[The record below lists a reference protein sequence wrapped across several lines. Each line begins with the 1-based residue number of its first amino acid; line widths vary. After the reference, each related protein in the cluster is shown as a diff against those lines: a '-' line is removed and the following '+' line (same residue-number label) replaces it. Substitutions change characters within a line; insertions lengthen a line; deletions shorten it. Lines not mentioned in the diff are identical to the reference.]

1 MIVNGEMDEYPE
13 NAFFNVGT
21 IDDVIEKSKK
31 EADKRVKECAYEP
44 ATYIWTGIYASNRQF
59 YVGRGESITFPVE
72 DGQMQVLPHHED
84 MIAAIVPGE
93 MDFVDAN
100 GEKITV
106 AVSAGFTEV
115 FNNRIKVFALTVER
129 PEGIDLRRAESERA
143 GRKTGRKRWKIQ
155 RKSDGARKNMSKA

>member
-1 MIVNGEMDEYPE
+1 MNQQHTFGLE
-13 NAFFNVGT
+13 
-21 IDDVIEKSKK
+21 
-31 EADKRVKECAYEP
+31 
-44 ATYIWTGIYASNRQF
+44 IYASNRQF

-115 FNNRIKVFALTVER
+115 FNNRIKVF
-129 PEGIDLRRAESERA
+129 D
-143 GRKTGRKRWKIQ
+143 
-155 RKSDGARKNMSKA
+155 

>member
-1 MIVNGEMDEYPE
+1 MNQQHTFGLE
-13 NAFFNVGT
+13 
-21 IDDVIEKSKK
+21 
-31 EADKRVKECAYEP
+31 
-44 ATYIWTGIYASNRQF
+44 IYASNRQF

-115 FNNRIKVFALTVER
+115 FNNRIKVFALTVDPR
-129 PEGIDLRRAESERA
+129 PAEEPKERAEEQLRQKKSLDEYNANQMALARA
-143 GRKTGRKRWKIQ
+143 MSRLRVTSRKRI
-155 RKSDGARKNMSKA
+155 

>member
-1 MIVNGEMDEYPE
+1 MNQQHTFGLE
-13 NAFFNVGT
+13 
-21 IDDVIEKSKK
+21 
-31 EADKRVKECAYEP
+31 
-44 ATYIWTGIYASNRQF
+44 IYASNRQF

-129 PEGIDLRRAESERA
+129 PEEIDIRRAEEAKERA
-143 GRKTGRKRWKIQ
+143 EEQLRQKKSLEEYNAKQMALARAMSRLRVTSRKRI
-155 RKSDGARKNMSKA
+155 

>member
-1 MIVNGEMDEYPE
+1 MNQQHTFGLE
-13 NAFFNVGT
+13 
-21 IDDVIEKSKK
+21 
-31 EADKRVKECAYEP
+31 
-44 ATYIWTGIYASNRQF
+44 IYASNRQF

-115 FNNRIKVFALTVER
+115 FNNRIKVFAL
-129 PEGIDLRRAESERA
+129 RRQKS
-143 GRKTGRKRWKIQ
+143 GRKSSSGRKRVWKNTTQIRWRSQ
-155 RKSDGARKNMSKA
+155 EPCQGLE

>member
-1 MIVNGEMDEYPE
+1 MNEQHTFGLE
-13 NAFFNVGT
+13 
-21 IDDVIEKSKK
+21 
-31 EADKRVKECAYEP
+31 
-44 ATYIWTGIYASNRQF
+44 IYASNRQF

-115 FNNRIKVFALTVER
+115 FNNRNKVFALTVER
-129 PEGIDLRRAESERA
+129 PEEIDIRRAEEAKERA
-143 GRKTGRKRWKIQ
+143 EEQLRQKKSLEEYNANQMALASAMSRLRVKSRKRI
-155 RKSDGARKNMSKA
+155 

>member
-1 MIVNGEMDEYPE
+1 MNQQHTFGLE
-13 NAFFNVGT
+13 
-21 IDDVIEKSKK
+21 
-31 EADKRVKECAYEP
+31 
-44 ATYIWTGIYASNRQF
+44 IYASNRQF

-106 AVSAGFTEV
+106 ALS
-115 FNNRIKVFALTVER
+115 VER
-129 PEGIDLRRAESERA
+129 AEEIDIRRAEEEKERA
-143 GRKTGRKRWKIQ
+143 EEQLRQKKSLEEYNANQMALARAMSRLRVTSRKRI
-155 RKSDGARKNMSKA
+155 

>member
-1 MIVNGEMDEYPE
+1 MNQQHTFGLE
-13 NAFFNVGT
+13 
-21 IDDVIEKSKK
+21 
-31 EADKRVKECAYEP
+31 
-44 ATYIWTGIYASNRQF
+44 IYASNRQF

-106 AVSAGFTEV
+106 AVSAGFIEV

-129 PEGIDLRRAESERA
+129 PEEIDIRRAEEAKERA
-143 GRKTGRKRWKIQ
+143 EEQLRQKKSLEDTTQIRWRSQ
-155 RKSDGARKNMSKA
+155 EPCQGLE

>member
-1 MIVNGEMDEYPE
+1 MNQQHTFGLE
-13 NAFFNVGT
+13 
-21 IDDVIEKSKK
+21 
-31 EADKRVKECAYEP
+31 
-44 ATYIWTGIYASNRQF
+44 IYASNRQF

-129 PEGIDLRRAESERA
+129 PEEIDIRRAEEAKERA
-143 GRKTGRKRWKIQ
+143 EEQLRQKKSLEEYNANQMALERAMSRLRVTSRKRI
-155 RKSDGARKNMSKA
+155 

>member
-1 MIVNGEMDEYPE
+1 MNQQHTFGLE
-13 NAFFNVGT
+13 
-21 IDDVIEKSKK
+21 
-31 EADKRVKECAYEP
+31 
-44 ATYIWTGIYASNRQF
+44 IYASNRQF

-129 PEGIDLRRAESERA
+129 PEEIDIRRAEEAKERA
-143 GRKTGRKRWKIQ
+143 EEQLRQKKSLEEYNANQMAIAIAMSRLRVTSRKRI
-155 RKSDGARKNMSKA
+155 

>member
-1 MIVNGEMDEYPE
+1 MNQQHTFGLE
-13 NAFFNVGT
+13 
-21 IDDVIEKSKK
+21 
-31 EADKRVKECAYEP
+31 
-44 ATYIWTGIYASNRQF
+44 IYASNRQF

-129 PEGIDLRRAESERA
+129 PEEIDIRRAEEAKERA
-143 GRKTGRKRWKIQ
+143 EEQLRQKKSLEEYNANQMALARAMSRLRVKSRKRI
-155 RKSDGARKNMSKA
+155 